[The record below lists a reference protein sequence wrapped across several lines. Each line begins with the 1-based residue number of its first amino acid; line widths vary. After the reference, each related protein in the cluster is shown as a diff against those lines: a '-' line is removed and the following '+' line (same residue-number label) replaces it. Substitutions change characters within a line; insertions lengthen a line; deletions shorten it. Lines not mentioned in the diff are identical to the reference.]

1 MTAREKMRSE
11 LEPIARRR
19 AELEEGAP
27 DGDPDGVDKILD
39 TLEAKFCELLGDED
53 FQILIEEEAAAR
65 GPFPD
70 FLERRVVGF
79 ALDLSHDVLC
89 NP

>member
-27 DGDPDGVDKILD
+27 DGVDKILD
-39 TLEAKFCELLGDED
+39 ALEAKFCDLLGDED
-53 FQILIEEEAAAR
+53 FQMLIEEEAAAR